1 MWNNVFQTSA
11 ASGFC
16 SRPASWDPSV
26 YGAVLPSLHLLPL
39 PGAKDRHAEGP
50 DERGLLSA
58 GAHHRGVQEPGQDAG
73 L

>member
-1 MWNNVFQTSA
+1 MRNNVSQASA

-16 SRPASWDPSV
+16 SRPASWDPYV
-26 YGAVLPSLHLLPL
+26 YGAVLPPLHLLPL

-50 DERGLLSA
+50 DERSLLSD